1 MEDIQTAYWP
11 TWGGGVGS
19 PNSSMAFFRSLADGL
34 SHAEYPIAGYEPG
47 FFDRHII
54 ELAFF
59 HNLVII
65 QKGPN
70 DERTNFPQLIENE
83 LASLTKTT

>member
-1 MEDIQTAYWP
+1 
-11 TWGGGVGS
+11 
-19 PNSSMAFFRSLADGL
+19 MAFFRSLADGL

-70 DERTNFPQLIENE
+70 DERTNFPQLIEHE